1 MQACLL
7 RGSSLHPCLKAG
19 QLSVIAND
27 RRCRCCLDELNI
39 QNVFITCN
47 TIRILIFASTDNILY
62 FMKVYFSIGSLS
74 QRKLLGRIG
83 ARGIE
88 MRKEC
93 VTERGVAGHGAGW
106 RLDKAK
112 LGFYGYT
119 DNAAV
124 TINWD

>member
-47 TIRILIFASTDNILY
+47 TIRILIFAAKDNILY

-74 QRKLLGRIG
+74 QRKLLGLIG

-93 VTERGVAGHGAGW
+93 VTGRRSAGHGAGW

>member
-1 MQACLL
+1 M
-7 RGSSLHPCLKAG
+7 
-19 QLSVIAND
+19 
-27 RRCRCCLDELNI
+27 DELNI

-47 TIRILIFASTDNILY
+47 TIRILIFAATDNILY
-62 FMKVYFSIGSLS
+62 FMKVYFSISSLS

-88 MRKEC
+88 MSKKC
-93 VTERGVAGHGAGW
+93 VTERRSAGHGAGW

-124 TINWD
+124 SINWD

>member
-1 MQACLL
+1 M
-7 RGSSLHPCLKAG
+7 
-19 QLSVIAND
+19 
-27 RRCRCCLDELNI
+27 DELNI

-47 TIRILIFASTDNILY
+47 TIRILIFAAKDNILY

-74 QRKLLGRIG
+74 QRKLLGLIG

-93 VTERGVAGHGAGW
+93 VTGRRSAGHGAGW

>member
-1 MQACLL
+1 MQAYLL
-7 RGSSLHPCLKAG
+7 RGSSLHLCLKAG
-19 QLSVIAND
+19 QLSVVTIT

-47 TIRILIFASTDNILY
+47 TIRILIFAAKDNILY

-74 QRKLLGRIG
+74 QRKLLGLIG

-93 VTERGVAGHGAGW
+93 VTGRRSAGHGAGW

>member
-7 RGSSLHPCLKAG
+7 RGSSLHLCLKAG
-19 QLSVIAND
+19 QLSVVTIT
-27 RRCRCCLDELNI
+27 RRCRCYLDELNI

-47 TIRILIFASTDNILY
+47 TIRILIFAATDNILY
-62 FMKVYFSIGSLS
+62 FMKVYFSISSLS

-88 MRKEC
+88 MRKKC
-93 VTERGVAGHGAGW
+93 VTERRSAGHGAGW

-124 TINWD
+124 SINWD